1 MSPLPSVAPA
11 PSSDLPPPLRR
22 PRRARAGALTLV
34 VALALGG
41 SGCSA
46 YDGRYISFP
55 LNSMQMV
62 ENAAANDWGFR
73 KALAVELG
81 FQIFPWT
88 WVATLLDLLLFPVTG
103 IHDAY
108 EAAAARRASVPF
120 REQVRK
126 RKRGPAPREN
136 TLTPSEAA
144 SLVGKD
150 KEREGLEPLAPTER

>member
-1 MSPLPSVAPA
+1 MSCPRDLA
-11 PSSDLPPPLRR
+11 PSSEQRR
-22 PRRARAGALTLV
+22 GRSSALRARLGALTLG
-34 VALALGG
+34 LALTLGAP
-41 SGCSA
+41 GCSA

-108 EAAAARRASVPF
+108 EAAAERRASVPF

-126 RKRGPAPREN
+126 RKRGPSPREN
-136 TLTPSEAA
+136 TLPPSEAA